1 MLQPR
6 KLALKLQIAFWQ
18 KDQSSEENDIICEKT
33 KLLLYPKIART
44 QSLHLATI
52 LLPKVRVIAKVEEEE
67 EEEEENGVTS
77 GMAGNSDVFPGDS
90 MPPGCLT
97 MIQNCFPRVLLSTGM
112 AVDGHCSIIVII
124 IAYAVCL

>member
-1 MLQPR
+1 
-6 KLALKLQIAFWQ
+6 
-18 KDQSSEENDIICEKT
+18 
-33 KLLLYPKIART
+33 LLCPKIART
-44 QSLHLATI
+44 KSLHLATI
-52 LLPKVRVIAKVEEEE
+52 LLPNVRVVAKAEE

-77 GMAGNSDVFPGDS
+77 GMACNSDVFPGES

-124 IAYAVCL
+124 IAYTVCL